1 MAAPNKLTY
10 LLEAVRSALA
20 TEPTF
25 TVQRVLNKTLKPT
38 AQRTIV
44 YPFIVTVTPSTMV
57 ENSRV
62 HDYQCTIRIWGDVAI
77 SSEGATPTGKSF
89 EAYSETMSK
98 IEACIRSI
106 ALDTQETHNDSTTTA
121 IRMANV
127 TMLGGHI
134 DNGDNKVEVDCDVT
148 LSFGHWA

>member
-1 MAAPNKLTY
+1 MPSSNKLTY

-25 TVQRVLNKTLKPT
+25 RVQRVLNKTLQPT

-44 YPFIVTVTPSTMV
+44 YPFIVAVTPATMV
-57 ENSRV
+57 ESSRI
-62 HDYQCTIRIWGDVAI
+62 HDYLCTIRIWGDVAVA
-77 SSEGATPTGKSF
+77 SEGATPTGKSF
-89 EAYSETMSK
+89 EAYSDTMSK
-98 IEACIRSI
+98 IEKAIRSI
-106 ALDTQETHNDSTTTA
+106 PLDTQETHNDGTTTA

>member
-1 MAAPNKLTY
+1 MPSSNKLTY

-25 TVQRVLNKTLKPT
+25 KVQRVLNKTLQPT

-44 YPFIVTVTPSTMV
+44 YPFIVTVTPATMV
-57 ENSRV
+57 ESSRIN
-62 HDYQCTIRIWGDVAI
+62 DYLCTIRIWGDVAVA
-77 SSEGATPTGKSF
+77 SEGATPTGKSF
-89 EAYSETMSK
+89 EAYSDAMSK
-98 IEACIRSI
+98 IENAIRSI
-106 ALDTQETHNDSTTTA
+106 KLDTQETHNDGTTTA